1 MEPVIKFVAQNI
13 QSPNWKHRYSALL
26 ALGSITEGPDKMN
39 FNNVIMPGLPNL
51 INLFQDSHAKVREA
65 IGWVFSRIC
74 EFHADVIANE
84 SAINIII
91 PTFLNSLKLDRPKVA
106 N

>member
-1 MEPVIKFVAQNI
+1 MLLEGTQNIAIEDEDDDGDEWGVAMSSGCCLSKIAQLIGNGIMEPVIKFVAQNI

-51 INLFQDSHAKVREA
+51 INLF
-65 IGWVFSRIC
+65 
-74 EFHADVIANE
+74 
-84 SAINIII
+84 
-91 PTFLNSLKLDRPKVA
+91 
-106 N
+106 